1 MKKTIKCTD
10 KHLLRVAT
18 MLKEKGFEQKF
29 NFIESSDLIS
39 VRSNSV
45 LTGFAIDSDNK
56 FSLLV
61 QRLSTQEWD
70 YTLPADWDKVA
81 ALQPKPEIKEGQYWE
96 LESKYIVRIEA
107 VEDDVAY
114 YTFVSQ
120 YAPVGQHSGFSKDLP
135 DFYTLLTD
143 NEVEEVLIE
152 EAKKRGF
159 PCKKWEGAKNGCK
172 MFNLGLNDRLY
183 YSPDQDELR
192 NLVGSVYYQG
202 NWGEPIK
209 EENIYAASG
218 TFIFRTDPP
227 NEEEWKA
234 TWTTA
239 DNWCVTKNKRKINN
253 IQGSYLTQ
261 QEAEKIAEA
270 LNK

>member
-1 MKKTIKCTD
+1 MKTTIKCND
-10 KHLLRVAT
+10 KHLLRAAT

-29 NFIESSDLIS
+29 NFI

-61 QRLSTQEWD
+61 RRLSTQEWD
-70 YTLPADWDKVA
+70 YTLPQDWDKVA

-143 NEVEEVLIE
+143 DEVKEVLIE
-152 EAKKRGF
+152 EAKERGF
-159 PCKKWEGAKNGCK
+159 PCKKWISAKNGCI
-172 MFNLGLNDRLY
+172 MVNPGLDDQFY
-183 YSPDQDELR
+183 YSPDQDELK
-192 NLVGSVYYQG
+192 NMSGSVYYQG
-202 NWGEPIK
+202 HWGQPIK
-209 EENIYAASG
+209 ETNING
-218 TFIFRTDPP
+218 TAVKFIYDADSP
-227 NEEEWKA
+227 NEEEW
-234 TWTTA
+234 
-239 DNWCVTKNKRKINN
+239 
-253 IQGSYLTQ
+253 
-261 QEAEKIAEA
+261 EAICSSWAA
-270 LNK
+270 